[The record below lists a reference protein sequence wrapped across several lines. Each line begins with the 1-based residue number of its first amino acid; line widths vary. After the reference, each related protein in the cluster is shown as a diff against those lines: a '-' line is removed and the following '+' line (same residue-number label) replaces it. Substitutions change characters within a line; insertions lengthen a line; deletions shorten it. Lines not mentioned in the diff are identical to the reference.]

1 MWRVVTFVPALVACN
16 QVFNLDQTEPLEEL
30 DSDGDRV
37 VDSLDNCPDTFNELQ
52 SDTDGDTIGNACD
65 NCPLI
70 SNIAQRAV
78 GDRDAIG
85 DACDPHPAE
94 DGDCLIV
101 IDTFEDP
108 DRLRDH
114 WQVIT
119 LAGST
124 SEVTAETGRIL
135 IRPSVGDVV
144 ALAARGGDGELLT
157 AIHDVQFRGTSVLG
171 TGGALYAVTGAAV
184 PSMGHFCGLRYFAP
198 VTNLEIGVAAAV
210 GGSTSTNF
218 GLGAPID
225 PDFVI
230 RMTRR
235 NPTTQ
240 VPDSCRVD
248 YGVALGTEFFPVT
261 QRPVGWSGVRVVGSE
276 TEITG
281 IALMDRVDGGCPPTL
296 AW

>member
-70 SNIAQRAV
+70 SNTAQRAA
-78 GDRDAIG
+78 GDLDALG
-85 DACDPHPAE
+85 DACDPHPVD

-108 DRLRDH
+108 ERLRDH

-144 ALAARGGDGELLT
+144 ALAARGEDGELLT
-157 AIHDVQFRGTSVLG
+157 AIHDVQVRGTSVLG
-171 TGGALYAVTGAAV
+171 TGGQLSAVTGGDV

-198 VTNLEIGVAAAV
+198 AANIEIGVAAAV
-210 GGSTSTNF
+210 GGGSTTNT
-218 GLGAPID
+218 GLGASID
-225 PDFVI
+225 ADFVI
-230 RMTRR
+230 RMNAR
-235 NPTTQ
+235 NAASE

-248 YGVALGTEFFPVT
+248 YGVALGTLYWPVA
-261 QRPVGWSGVRVVGSE
+261 QRPVGWSGVRVAGSD